1 MSPLTRL
8 FLQNKKSLHLAYS
21 RITGGVTGLDPFT
34 NLTELY
40 LQHNYIDSIGDG
52 FELTM
57 NLRLLFL
64 QGNRIKHIDRTSFFH
79 LKKLELL
86 DLSDNLI
93 EDCGRYGRDTFPPH
107 SLSILDLNNNP
118 VSEQSKHR
126 NSAVSSLPK
135 LTILDGSKVTRE
147 DGENEATRMF
157 IMVPML
163 EDDGTEAGEMMLNFD
178 RDSDLWVVADT
189 FCNVNEIEGD
199 GARRELVTMMK
210 REARRVWETIVIDR
224 EVTLKKMVE
233 TMGLEDDED
242 DEEKRQ
248 EEKDEAKT
256 ETDEHEAAVRK
267 NTERAF
273 TAVEVFLTEI
283 EEQPSS
289 KLTEK
294 RAALSDASGARK
306 QKDAEVSK
314 KALDEA
320 QRLLK
325 EKVAMIQREK
335 AEQRR
340 KTKELKASAKKNFL
354 PPPVPQQESKEEGK
368 DEAKVEEEA
377 KGEDVVPVGPMPL
390 GPRGSKKVR
399 ADSWAEEDEAAI
411 LTAST

>member
-1 MSPLTRL
+1 M
-8 FLQNKKSLHLAYS
+8 
-21 RITGGVTGLDPFT
+21 
-34 NLTELY
+34 Y
-40 LQHNYIDSIGDG
+40 LQHNYIDLIGDG

-64 QGNRIKHIDRTSFFH
+64 QGNRIRHIERESLFH
-79 LKKLELL
+79 LKRLELL
-86 DLSDNLI
+86 DLSDNFI

-107 SLSILDLNNNP
+107 SLSILDLKNNP
-118 VSEQSKHR
+118 VSEQPKHR
-126 NSAVSSLPK
+126 NSAVSSLPR

-157 IMVPML
+157 VMIPML

-210 REARRVWETIVIDR
+210 REARRVWGTIVMDK

-233 TMGLEDDED
+233 TMDLDDDDED

-248 EEKDEAKT
+248 EEKQETKV
-256 ETDEHEAAVRK
+256 ETDEHEAAVRM

-273 TAVEVFLTEI
+273 TAVEAFLTEM
-283 EEQPSS
+283 EEEPSS

-294 RAALSDASGARK
+294 RAALTDASGARK
-306 QKDAEVSK
+306 QKDIEVSK
-314 KALDEA
+314 EALDEA

-335 AEQRR
+335 EEQRR
-340 KTKELKASAKKNFL
+340 KTKELKASAKKTFI
-354 PPPVPQQESKEEGK
+354 PPPVPEESKYDESK
-368 DEAKVEEEA
+368 DEAKEEEA
-377 KGEDVVPVGPMPL
+377 KGEDVVP
-390 GPRGSKKVR
+390 GPRPPGPLLLKKMR
-399 ADSWAEEDEAAI
+399 ADSFEDEDDEDAENELRFENAI